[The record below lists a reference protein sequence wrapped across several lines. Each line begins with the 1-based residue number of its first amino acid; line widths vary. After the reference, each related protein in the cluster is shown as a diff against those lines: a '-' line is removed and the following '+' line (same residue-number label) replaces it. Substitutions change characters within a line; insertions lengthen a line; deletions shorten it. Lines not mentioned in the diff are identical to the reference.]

1 MIHLL
6 KQRINRWSILTTVI
20 ALLLT
25 IPLWV
30 LVSFVFEPTN
40 DNWAHLSNTLLPEYI
55 INSLW
60 LMLGVTIG
68 TLLLGIPCAWVIS
81 QYQFFGK
88 SVLHWALLLPMA
100 MPAYIIAYTYTG
112 LLEFE
117 GAVQTALRTIFE
129 TQTVNLWFPE
139 IRSLGGAILMFSLVL
154 YPYVYLLARTS
165 FANQSQ
171 SVMHASRTLGAGPYK
186 TFFKVALPIA
196 RPAIIAGLTLAL
208 METLADFGTVQHF
221 GVATFTTGIYRTW
234 TGFGDTTTAA
244 QLSILLL
251 VFVIVLMAIEFWSRK
266 QARYFT
272 GHNQPLNHALPT
284 LTGRK
289 SALAF
294 MICLVPILFG
304 FILPALQLLN
314 WSITVADTQLNA
326 EFFTLVWNSFSLAF
340 ITALITISIAL
351 LLLYV
356 KRIQHN
362 PLIDNT
368 VRIAG
373 LGYAIPG
380 TIIAVAVIIP
390 FAWFDNTLDGWAREH
405 LGISTGLLLSGTLF
419 ALVFAYCFRFLSVA
433 LQSIGSGLA
442 QIKPSM
448 DESAK
453 TLGANNWVILKR
465 IHIPLLS
472 SSLITAFILVFVEVL
487 KELPTT
493 LILRPF
499 NFNTLSV
506 RTYEMAADERLADAG
521 LPALLIVITGLIPV
535 IILSKMIGKRHA

>member
-1 MIHLL
+1 MF
-6 KQRINRWSILTTVI
+6 S
-20 ALLLT
+20 LLLT
-25 IPLWV
+25 VPLWV
-30 LVSFVFEPTN
+30 LVSFMFEPTN
-40 DNWAHLSNTLLPEYI
+40 ENWSHLAETLLPEYI

-60 LMLGVTIG
+60 LMLGVTVG
-68 TLLLGIPCAWVIS
+68 TLLLGIPTAWVIS

-88 SVLHWALLLPMA
+88 SILHWALLLPMA

-117 GAVQTALRTIFE
+117 GPVQTALRTLFE

-139 IRSLGGAILMFSLVL
+139 VRSLGGAVVMFSLVL

-171 SVMHASRTLGAGPYK
+171 SVMQASRTLGAGPFK

-208 METLADFGTVQHF
+208 METLADFGTVQYF
-221 GVATFTTGIYRTW
+221 GVPTFTTGIYRTW
-234 TGFGDTTTAA
+234 SGFGDTTTAA

-251 VFVIVLMAIEFWSRK
+251 LFVVTLMVIEAWSRK
-266 QARYFT
+266 QAKYFT
-272 GHNQPLNHALPT
+272 GNAQPLHQALPKLKGTHALT
-284 LTGRK
+284 
-289 SALAF
+289 AF
-294 MICLVPILFG
+294 SICLFPILFG
-304 FILPALQLLN
+304 FILPALQLLD
-314 WSITVADTQLNA
+314 WSINVASTELNA
-326 EFFTLVWNSFSLAF
+326 EFLTLVWNSFSLAF
-340 ITALITISIAL
+340 ITALVAVSIAL
-351 LLLYV
+351 LFLYI
-356 KRIQHN
+356 KRLHN
-362 PLIDNT
+362 NPMINQS

-380 TIIAVAVIIP
+380 TVIAVAVIIP
-390 FAWFDNTLDGWAREH
+390 FAWLDNTLDSWTREQ
-405 LGISTGLLLSGTLF
+405 LGFSTGLLLSGTLF

-433 LQSIGSGLA
+433 LQSIQSGLS

-453 TLGANNWVILKR
+453 TLGANHWTILKR

-472 SSLITAFILVFVEVL
+472 SSLVTAFILVFVEVL

-499 NFNTLSV
+499 NFNTLAV
-506 RTYEMAADERLADAG
+506 RAYEMAADERLADAG

>member
-1 MIHLL
+1 MP
-6 KQRINRWSILTTVI
+6 QRINRWSILASLI

-25 IPLWV
+25 VPLWV

-40 DNWAHLSNTLLPEYI
+40 DNWIHLSNTLLPEYI

-60 LMLGVTIG
+60 LMFGVTIG
-68 TLLLGIPCAWVIS
+68 TLLLGIPSAWFIS

-117 GAVQTALRTIFE
+117 GPVQSALRTLFE

-139 IRSLGGAILMFSLVL
+139 IRSLGGAIVMFSLVL

-272 GHNQPLNHALPT
+272 GQNQPLSGVLPI

-289 SALAF
+289 SAMAF
-294 MICLVPILFG
+294 TICLLPILFG
-304 FILPALQLLN
+304 FLLPALQLLDWAIN
-314 WSITVADTQLNA
+314 VADTQLDA
-326 EFFTLVWNSFSLAF
+326 EFFTLVWNSFGLAF

-356 KRIQHN
+356 KRIQQN
-362 PLIDNT
+362 PLIDNS
-368 VRIAG
+368 VRIAS

-380 TIIAVAVIIP
+380 TVIAVAVIIP

-405 LGISTGLLLSGTLF
+405 LGLSTGLLLSGTLF

-442 QIKPSM
+442 QIKPNM

-453 TLGANNWVILKR
+453 TLGASHWVILKR

-506 RTYEMAADERLADAG
+506 RAYEMAADERLADAG